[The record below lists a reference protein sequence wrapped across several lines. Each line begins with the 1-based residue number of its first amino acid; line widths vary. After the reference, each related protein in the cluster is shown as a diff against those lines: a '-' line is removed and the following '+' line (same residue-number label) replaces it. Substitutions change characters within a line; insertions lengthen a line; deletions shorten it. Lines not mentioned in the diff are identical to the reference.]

1 MKSGFQ
7 GHDRDRLRTRPAG
20 VLIATVIV
28 SVIAVGAAAVAAF
41 DRAIEPELANRT
53 RLIGSIIR
61 DEVQTALGFGIPFD
75 AIVGLDPYL
84 SATLQGFDEV
94 DHLTVTS
101 ASGQTI
107 AAVRR
112 PAAPSLSLGTD
123 LGEFITVPET
133 TFVLPILDGNEL
145 VGRITVG
152 ISRLFVQR
160 RLQGVFLDVIVIAL
174 VAAFIALELALAIA
188 VNSIGKPLDRIVRLL
203 REQRDGNFLHRI
215 RPGGLGGLGR
225 VAARFNDHAEDLA
238 ERLAALP
245 VAARAR
251 IATTMN
257 ASIAPAR
264 PLRMRVSD
272 INDIRLPLFL
282 FSVATEIAGAFLPL
296 YARGAARPEWLSPE
310 AAAAAPLAL
319 YLIAVAALSP
329 FGGTLARRFG
339 PRRLFLASVPLT
351 VLALVAIGL
360 SDNVVLITLWR
371 GVMAVFYATATI
383 ACQEYAIRTAEDRR
397 STRPFGAFV
406 AVVYAGVFCGTA
418 LGGVLAGRFGFEVAF
433 LFGAA

>member
-1 MKSGFQ
+1 M
-7 GHDRDRLRTRPAG
+7 G

-28 SVIAVGAAAVAAF
+28 SVIAVGAAAVMAF
-41 DRAIEPELANRT
+41 DRAVEPELANRT

-61 DEVQTALGFGIPFD
+61 DEIQTALGLGIPFD

-84 SATLQGFDEV
+84 SATLEGFDEV
-94 DHLTVTS
+94 DQLTVTS

-107 AAVRR
+107 AAVQR
-112 PAAPSLSLGTD
+112 PAAPSLSPGTD

-225 VAARFNDHAEDLA
+225 VAARFND
-238 ERLAALP
+238 
-245 VAARAR
+245 
-251 IATTMN
+251 
-257 ASIAPAR
+257 
-264 PLRMRVSD
+264 
-272 INDIRLPLFL
+272 
-282 FSVATEIAGAFLPL
+282 
-296 YARGAARPEWLSPE
+296 
-310 AAAAAPLAL
+310 
-319 YLIAVAALSP
+319 
-329 FGGTLARRFG
+329 
-339 PRRLFLASVPLT
+339 
-351 VLALVAIGL
+351 
-360 SDNVVLITLWR
+360 
-371 GVMAVFYATATI
+371 
-383 ACQEYAIRTAEDRR
+383 
-397 STRPFGAFV
+397 
-406 AVVYAGVFCGTA
+406 
-418 LGGVLAGRFGFEVAF
+418 
-433 LFGAA
+433 